1 MQEYRNVP
9 ASACDTEKAVRNPEK
24 IMEKLSDNPAVTCPH
39 CGGIGVTL
47 VRRGQEQ
54 FAAECSCRISKK
66 ATIRLQKA
74 RIPQRY
80 THCSLESFDTGFRGA
95 DPSLAI
101 ALITARRFADGYPL
115 ETGGRGLLLTGS
127 IGCGKTHLAV
137 GLLREL
143 IEQRG
148 ATGIFCDYRNLL
160 KQIRDSYNPQVATTE
175 LEILRPVF
183 EAEVLLL
190 DELGAEKPTDW
201 VWDTV
206 AHVLNTRYNDK
217 RTTLI
222 TTNYPN
228 MPTALTRS
236 QAPTPGQDVTDGAV
250 SSLPKSARK
259 PQQALE
265 AERVMQEGTLGDR
278 IGDRM
283 HSRLHEMCITISMH
297 GDDFRR
303 TVRRASFL

>member
-1 MQEYRNVP
+1 
-9 ASACDTEKAVRNPEK
+9 
-24 IMEKLSDNPAVTCPH
+24 MEKLTDNPAATCPH

-47 VRRGQEQ
+47 VRRGQQQ
-54 FAAECSCRISKK
+54 FAAECSCRIAKK
-66 ATIRLQKA
+66 AALRLRKA
-74 RIPQRY
+74 HIPERY

-95 DPSLAI
+95 DPSLGM
-101 ALITARRFADGYPL
+101 ALMTTRRFADGYPL

-137 GLLREL
+137 GLLREMV
-143 IEQRG
+143 EQRG
-148 ATGIFCDYRNLL
+148 ATGIFCDYRDLL
-160 KQIRDSYNPQVATTE
+160 KQIQNSYNPQVATTE

-190 DELGAEKPTDW
+190 DELGAVKPTDW

-206 AHVLNTRYNDK
+206 AHILNTRYNDK

-228 MPTALTRS
+228 QPSALL
-236 QAPTPGQDVTDGAV
+236 QAHSTSVSDRDISRATPA
-250 SSLPKSARK
+250 SAAAR
-259 PQQALE
+259 AMRE
-265 AERVMQEGTLGDR
+265 ETLGDR

-283 HSRLHEMCITISMH
+283 HSRLHEMCIAVSMH

-303 TVRRASFL
+303 TVRRASFV